1 MKWALT
7 AQDRVGTYRDAST
20 GAEVAYA
27 PFVIAD
33 AKLYWAPIAGITRR
47 QIPFQAFV
55 NINNA
60 FGTQY
65 YDRGNVVQPG
75 RWIST
80 GFELRFR

>member
-1 MKWALT
+1 
-7 AQDRVGTYRDAST
+7 
-20 GAEVAYA
+20 
-27 PFVIAD
+27 
-33 AKLYWAPIAGITRR
+33 LYWAPIAGITRR

-65 YDRGNVVQPG
+65 YDRGNVAQPG
-75 RWIST
+75 RWISA